1 MEEEKKIPTAPEEL
15 FEKAQPI
22 YDAIYEILHKEQRSK
37 EKYKVTV
44 AIAANALYFYRK
56 AVQMADE
63 LGDSVDRSPMEM
75 NRVINGM
82 NKASGEY
89 LRAAKSLQ
97 LTPESEGDLK
107 NFTDKK
113 GPTLAEILGQG
124 APKSKNDSYGSK
136 NKTNKK
142 SSEKKVSTRKKKG

>member
-1 MEEEKKIPTAPEEL
+1 MTEENKIPEPPEEL
-15 FEKAQPI
+15 FDKAIEI
-22 YDAIYEILHKEQRSK
+22 YNSIYSILQKEQRSK
-37 EKYKVTV
+37 DKYKVTV

-56 AVQMADE
+56 AVELADA
-63 LGDSVDRSPMEM
+63 LGDSADNSPMEM

-89 LRAAKSLQ
+89 LRAAKSLR
-97 LTPESEGDLK
+97 LTPESEGELA

-136 NKTNKK
+136 NKVNKK
-142 SSEKKVSTRKKKG
+142 SSEKKVSTRKKKA